1 MILSKLYSIYIN
13 IRQTRFF
20 NIPISSLI
28 MRALV
33 ITNTITRRDEK
44 SLEKYFNEISRYG
57 VLSPEEELEM
67 FKKIKMED
75 EDALQKI
82 VNHNL
87 RFVVSVSKQYQG
99 LGLSLGDLINEG
111 NLGLI
116 KAATRFDET
125 KGFKFISYAVW
136 WIRQSILQALNEKSR
151 KIRLPLNHQSN
162 VSKIISKRTELLQ
175 KMEREPTMEELAEET
190 GFSEEVVRKSL
201 QSYKKCRSLDAPV
214 DEDSDTSLSGLMED
228 KQVERPDYD
237 LAYNESIH
245 IQAQQLLDILPPR
258 EASVLKLFFG
268 IDRKYPMNLG
278 EISET
283 MGISRERVRQ
293 IKDRG
298 LDILRKASKRS
309 ALEFSLN

>member
-1 MILSKLYSIYIN
+1 
-13 IRQTRFF
+13 
-20 NIPISSLI
+20 

-57 VLSPEEELEM
+57 VLSPEEELNM
-67 FKKIKMED
+67 FKRIKNDD

-162 VSKIISKRTELLQ
+162 VSKIIAKRTELLQ

-201 QSYKKCRSLDAPV
+201 ESYKKCRSLDAPV

-228 KQVERPDYD
+228 KEVERPDYD

-309 ALEFSLN
+309 SLEFSLN

>member
-1 MILSKLYSIYIN
+1 
-13 IRQTRFF
+13 
-20 NIPISSLI
+20 

-57 VLSPEEELEM
+57 VLSPEEELDM
-67 FKKIKMED
+67 FKRIKNND

-162 VSKIISKRTELLQ
+162 VSKIIAKRTELLQ

-201 QSYKKCRSLDAPV
+201 ESYKKCRSLDAPV

-228 KQVERPDYD
+228 KEVERPDYD

-309 ALEFSLN
+309 SLEFSLN

>member
-1 MILSKLYSIYIN
+1 
-13 IRQTRFF
+13 
-20 NIPISSLI
+20 

-57 VLSPEEELEM
+57 VLSPEEELDM
-67 FKKIKMED
+67 FKRIKNED
-75 EDALQKI
+75 PDALQKI

-228 KQVERPDYD
+228 KEVERPDYD

-309 ALEFSLN
+309 SLEFSLN

>member
-1 MILSKLYSIYIN
+1 
-13 IRQTRFF
+13 
-20 NIPISSLI
+20 

-57 VLSPEEELEM
+57 VLSPEEELDM
-67 FKKIKMED
+67 FKRIKNND

-162 VSKIISKRTELLQ
+162 VSKIIAKRTELLQ

-190 GFSEEVVRKSL
+190 GFSEDVVRKSL
-201 QSYKKCRSLDAPV
+201 ESYKKCRSLDAPV
-214 DEDSDTSLSGLMED
+214 DEDSDTCLLYTSPSPRD
-228 KQVERPDYD
+228 KRQ
-237 LAYNESIH
+237 
-245 IQAQQLLDILPPR
+245 
-258 EASVLKLFFG
+258 
-268 IDRKYPMNLG
+268 
-278 EISET
+278 
-283 MGISRERVRQ
+283 SRMP
-293 IKDRG
+293 
-298 LDILRKASKRS
+298 SS
-309 ALEFSLN
+309 A

>member
-1 MILSKLYSIYIN
+1 
-13 IRQTRFF
+13 
-20 NIPISSLI
+20 

-57 VLSPEEELEM
+57 VLSPEEELDM
-67 FKKIKMED
+67 FKRIKNND

-162 VSKIISKRTELLQ
+162 VSKIIAKRTELLQ

-190 GFSEEVVRKSL
+190 GFSEDVVRKSL
-201 QSYKKCRSLDAPV
+201 ESYKKCRSLDAPV

-228 KQVERPDYD
+228 KEVERPDYD

-309 ALEFSLN
+309 SLEFSLN

>member
-1 MILSKLYSIYIN
+1 
-13 IRQTRFF
+13 
-20 NIPISSLI
+20 

-57 VLSPEEELEM
+57 VLSPEEELDM
-67 FKKIKMED
+67 FKRIKNED
-75 EDALQKI
+75 PDALQKI

-162 VSKIISKRTELLQ
+162 VSKIIAKRTELLQ
-175 KMEREPTMEELAEET
+175 RMEREPTMEELAEET

-228 KQVERPDYD
+228 KEVERPDYD

-309 ALEFSLN
+309 SLEFSLN

>member
-1 MILSKLYSIYIN
+1 
-13 IRQTRFF
+13 
-20 NIPISSLI
+20 

-57 VLSPEEELEM
+57 VLSPEEELDM
-67 FKKIKMED
+67 FKRIKNED
-75 EDALQKI
+75 PDALQKI

-116 KAATRFDET
+116 KAATRFYET
-125 KGFKFISYAVW
+125 KGFKCISYAVW

-228 KQVERPDYD
+228 KEVERPDYD

-309 ALEFSLN
+309 SLEFSLN

>member
-1 MILSKLYSIYIN
+1 
-13 IRQTRFF
+13 
-20 NIPISSLI
+20 

-44 SLEKYFNEISRYG
+44 SLEKYFNEISKYE
-57 VLSPEEELEM
+57 VLSPEQELEL
-67 FKKIKMED
+67 FQKIKTGD
-75 EDALQKI
+75 KDAIQAI

-87 RFVVSVSKQYQG
+87 RFVVSVSKQYQN

-116 KAATRFDET
+116 KAAERFDET

-175 KMEREPTMEELAEET
+175 IMEREPTLEEIAEET
-190 GFSEEVVRKSL
+190 GFSEEVVKKSL
-201 QSYKKCRSLDAPV
+201 ESYKKCRSLDAPI
-214 DEDSDTSLSGLMED
+214 DEDGDSSLGGLMED
-228 KQVERPDYD
+228 HQIERPDTN
-237 LAYNESIH
+237 LAYRESVS
-245 IQAQQLLDILPPR
+245 IQASQLLNSLPPR

-278 EISET
+278 DISDM

-298 LDILRKASKRS
+298 LDMLRMASKKM
-309 ALEFSLN
+309 EVDFSLN

>member
-1 MILSKLYSIYIN
+1 
-13 IRQTRFF
+13 
-20 NIPISSLI
+20 

>member
-1 MILSKLYSIYIN
+1 
-13 IRQTRFF
+13 
-20 NIPISSLI
+20 
-28 MRALV
+28 
-33 ITNTITRRDEK
+33 
-44 SLEKYFNEISRYG
+44 
-57 VLSPEEELEM
+57 M
-67 FKKIKMED
+67 FKRIKNED
-75 EDALQKI
+75 PDALQKI

-228 KQVERPDYD
+228 KEVERPDYD

-309 ALEFSLN
+309 SLEFSLN

>member
-1 MILSKLYSIYIN
+1 
-13 IRQTRFF
+13 
-20 NIPISSLI
+20 

-57 VLSPEEELEM
+57 VLSPEEELDM
-67 FKKIKMED
+67 FKRIKMED
-75 EDALQKI
+75 EDALSKI

-162 VSKIISKRTELLQ
+162 VSKIIAKRTELLQ

-201 QSYKKCRSLDAPV
+201 QSYKKCPSLDAPV

-228 KQVERPDYD
+228 KEEERPDYD

-309 ALEFSLN
+309 SLEFSLN

>member
-1 MILSKLYSIYIN
+1 
-13 IRQTRFF
+13 
-20 NIPISSLI
+20 

-57 VLSPEEELEM
+57 VLSPEEELDM

>member
-1 MILSKLYSIYIN
+1 
-13 IRQTRFF
+13 
-20 NIPISSLI
+20 

-44 SLEKYFNEISRYG
+44 SLEKYFNEISKYE
-57 VLSPEEELEM
+57 VLSPEQELEL
-67 FKKIKMED
+67 FQRIKSGD
-75 EDALQKI
+75 KDGIQDV

-87 RFVVSVSKQYQG
+87 RFVVSVSKQYQN
-99 LGLSLGDLINEG
+99 LGLALGDLINEG

-116 KAATRFDET
+116 KAAGRFDET

-162 VSKIISKRTELLQ
+162 VSKIIHKRTQLLQ
-175 KMEREPTMEELAEET
+175 LMEREPTLEEIAEET
-190 GFSEEVVRKSL
+190 GFSEAIVKKSL
-201 QSYKKCRSLDAPV
+201 ESYKKCRSLDAPI
-214 DEDSDTSLSGLMED
+214 DEDSDSSLSGLMED
-228 KQVERPDYD
+228 QQIDRPDRN
-237 LAYNESIH
+237 LAYNESIS
-245 IQAQQLLDILPPR
+245 IQASQLLNSLPSR
-258 EASVLKLFFG
+258 EASVLRLFFG

-278 EISET
+278 DISDL

-298 LDILRKASKRS
+298 LDMLRMATKKM
-309 ALEFSLN
+309 EVDFSLN